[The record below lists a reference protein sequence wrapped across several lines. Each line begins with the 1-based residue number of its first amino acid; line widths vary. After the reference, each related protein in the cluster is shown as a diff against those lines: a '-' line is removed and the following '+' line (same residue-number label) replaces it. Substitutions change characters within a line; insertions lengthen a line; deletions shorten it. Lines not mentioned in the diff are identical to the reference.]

1 MVSSVYEGGDPLE
14 VAVDTQDMANHALRE
29 LVRQTAQEFAAMRPM
44 LESFARVVTKRP
56 TLRVR
61 LTWDKS
67 WTDNQDIYVRPPL
80 ALGKAG
86 SHQTNFCDQRTSYG
100 ESKCRRCAINDLVMS
115 RMVHEISHVAH
126 NTFEPAKDADIMS
139 AIRRMISTGRVDQA
153 TGEKLR
159 EALMRSPDWMTVA
172 AVSSPFLPAIVNIME
187 DVRVDLMMGKVRPG
201 SARVRR
207 ADIIRRQESG
217 GEMIEDEEGDKTWM
231 PFTSQPLN
239 TQLVVAF
246 YNAVLDSLV
255 PTAYSEPVVE
265 AIENPTM
272 QEFIRSLDGGMKTVR
287 DAFHASQDF
296 LTLAQELGFFPEQ
309 DSEDEDDEDGEPQ
322 PQPEPQDKGDDE
334 PDDSAGPGEQT
345 EIKFDDEPDDSSD
358 ENSDEDS
365 GDNDGQEESD
375 SDSDSDGGQSEGESE
390 EESDGE
396 DEESGSS
403 GGAEQEDDEPNSDEG
418 DDAEGGQGS
427 DQSDE
432 CEDGD
437 DADEGSGQGDSEEAD
452 EDSDSGGPGGTGEE
466 SEGEGEESDSSDGDG
481 GSPQDGSEDGDDDS
495 SSSATPDTG
504 DGDGEEEA
512 PDGGSGSGG
521 TGSGESEGEGDS
533 DGDSDGEASGES
545 AGESSEESDDD
556 ASGSA
561 EQGSGDDD
569 DSPWGD
575 DEDDYFDRENLD
587 EKGDEPLDRQ
597 PQQIDPREYGTPE
610 DLEKGF
616 EQFAHQATA
625 SKDTV
630 SPEQIK
636 TLEEEMGT
644 ADSQIMAFDVV
655 RRDVTGLLVSRPGQ
669 HALDANGRDA
679 ALAWTHD
686 YEPYR
691 SIAGYSNAQLGI
703 EGAFEPSIADISRF
717 IGAVRPIFD
726 FNKRSSQVRNRKAGD
741 IAGGMLAR
749 RVPFGDPRVFQR
761 KQRPAK
767 REYAVGMGID
777 LSASTTG
784 INLLLLKQCA
794 LVMADAMNALP
805 GVKFAVWGH
814 SAQWQWRQW
823 QGRGSRRQPVMTYDT
838 KLVANMYECKPFNEP
853 WSSRAREAVST
864 LGPDSENLDGHTL
877 EFYRKEMQKI
887 RATDKVFFYFTDGR
901 MPQANY
907 NEELDILTDN
917 IELCKAAGI
926 HLVGVGINTDSPS
939 AYGLDTVVVSGPQDV
954 HLVSEKLR
962 ERLLS

>member
-1 MVSSVYEGGDPLE
+1 MVSSVYEGRDPLE

-56 TLRVR
+56 SLRVR

-86 SHQTNFCDQRTSYG
+86 SHQPNFCDLRTSYG
-100 ESKCRRCAINDLVMS
+100 ESRCRRCAINDLVMS

-139 AIRRMISTGRVDQA
+139 AIRRMISTGKVDQA

-172 AVSSPFLPAIVNIME
+172 AVSSPYLPAIVNIME
-187 DVRVDLMMGKVRPG
+187 DVRVDLKMGKVRPG

-217 GEMIEDEEGDKTWM
+217 GEMIEGDEGEKVWM
-231 PFTSQPLN
+231 PFRGQPLN
-239 TQLVVAF
+239 VQLVVAF
-246 YNAVLDSLV
+246 YNLVLDSFV

-265 AIENPTM
+265 AIENPVM
-272 QEFIRSLDGGMKTVR
+272 QEFARSLEGGMKTVR

-296 LTLAQELGFFPEQ
+296 LSIAQELGFFPEQ
-309 DSEDEDDEDGEPQ
+309 ESEDEDDQDGEPQ
-322 PQPEPQDKGDDE
+322 PQPEPKDEDDSE

-345 EIKFDDEPDDSSD
+345 EIQFEESDDSSD
-358 ENSDEDS
+358 EDSDEDS

-375 SDSDSDGGQSEGESE
+375 SDSDSDGGQSDGESDE
-390 EESDGE
+390 ESEDAEESD
-396 DEESGSS
+396 SS
-403 GGAEQEDDEPNSDEG
+403 GGTDQQDDESNSDEG

-427 DQSDE
+427 DESDE
-432 CEDGD
+432 DEGGD
-437 DADEGSGQGDSEEAD
+437 DADEGSGQGDTEDAD
-452 EDSDSGGPGGTGEE
+452 EESDSGGPGGTGEE
-466 SEGEGEESDSSDGDG
+466 SEGEGDDSESSDGG
-481 GSPQDGSEDGDDDS
+481 GESPQDGSEDGDDDS
-495 SSSATPDTG
+495 SSSATPDAG

-521 TGSGESEGEGDS
+521 TGSGESEG
-533 DGDSDGEASGES
+533 DGDSDDDSDGEVDGEADGEASDS
-545 AGESSEESDDD
+545 T
-556 ASGSA
+556 
-561 EQGSGDDD
+561 EQGDDD
-569 DSPWGD
+569 SEDSPWD
-575 DEDDYFDRENLD
+575 SDEDEDFDRENLD

-655 RRDVTGLLVSRPGQ
+655 RRDVTGLLISRPDR
-669 HALDANGRDA
+669 HAIDENGRDA
-679 ALAWTHD
+679 ALAWTHA

-691 SIAGYSNAQLGI
+691 SLANYNNAQLGI

-726 FNKRSSQVRNRKAGD
+726 FNRRSSQVRNRKTGD
-741 IAGGMLAR
+741 IAGSMLAR
-749 RVPFGDPRVFQR
+749 RVPFGDDRVFQK

-823 QGRGSRRQPVMTYDT
+823 QGRGRSRQPVMTYDT

-853 WSSRAREAVST
+853 WSARAREAVST

-877 EFYRKEMQKI
+877 EFYRKQMQGI